1 MSLFDTL
8 MLNDI
13 KDMFIFLRFLSG
25 HSDIS
30 WLHDINTGNMAKASG
45 IIYKCFT
52 KSKKNATLIF
62 VNSKR
67 LLKC

>member
-8 MLNDI
+8 ILNDV

-45 IIYKCFT
+45 IIYKC
-52 KSKKNATLIF
+52 
-62 VNSKR
+62 
-67 LLKC
+67 

>member
-1 MSLFDTL
+1 MSLIDTL

-13 KDMFIFLRFLSG
+13 KDVFIFLRFLSG

-45 IIYKCFT
+45 IIYKCCT
-52 KSKKNATLIF
+52 KSKK
-62 VNSKR
+62 
-67 LLKC
+67 KCYLTFCE